1 METKKET
8 KYGWVL
14 VAIVVLGT
22 LTYQMLQYQMS
33 VVQETLQNMLSI
45 DEVAYSNLFNS
56 PMWPAVFC
64 SIIFGLI
71 VDKYGCKI
79 AVALCMLIAAVGG
92 ICHAFVSS
100 YSLMY
105 VTVLMTGFGATAINV
120 ASGKLFSSWLPPKL
134 FSVGMGCFLSASTVG
149 QFVAQSTTNLFSSLT
164 PAFWMSGILCAVVF
178 LAWAILGKNQRP
190 AEGQDKVEGAPV
202 GETLKV
208 CLTSRNNWL
217 CAVGLFFVLGGQ
229 VLCNAF
235 IHGCKVAQGMVPVSA
250 GLLVSTI
257 SAGQPLRRLFM
268 PMLPAKAGKDKPFI
282 LVFAAVCAVGYAFAW
297 RLSGFACYAAFF
309 VMGLCSSALMPFFF
323 SMPVKFRDIG
333 PRYAGTATGIVSTL
347 ELAGALVLPKLFVPM
362 CMTAEGLDFAKF
374 FLIDGGVFVLVVIIA
389 LFLPETGWKAA
400 EKPVKA

>member
-105 VTVLMTGFGATAINV
+105 VTVLMTGLGATAINV

-178 LAWAILGKNQRP
+178 PRLGHPGQEP
-190 AEGQDKVEGAPV
+190 APRRGPGQG
-202 GETLKV
+202 
-208 CLTSRNNWL
+208 
-217 CAVGLFFVLGGQ
+217 
-229 VLCNAF
+229 
-235 IHGCKVAQGMVPVSA
+235 
-250 GLLVSTI
+250 
-257 SAGQPLRRLFM
+257 
-268 PMLPAKAGKDKPFI
+268 
-282 LVFAAVCAVGYAFAW
+282 
-297 RLSGFACYAAFF
+297 
-309 VMGLCSSALMPFFF
+309 
-323 SMPVKFRDIG
+323 
-333 PRYAGTATGIVSTL
+333 
-347 ELAGALVLPKLFVPM
+347 
-362 CMTAEGLDFAKF
+362 
-374 FLIDGGVFVLVVIIA
+374 
-389 LFLPETGWKAA
+389 
-400 EKPVKA
+400 